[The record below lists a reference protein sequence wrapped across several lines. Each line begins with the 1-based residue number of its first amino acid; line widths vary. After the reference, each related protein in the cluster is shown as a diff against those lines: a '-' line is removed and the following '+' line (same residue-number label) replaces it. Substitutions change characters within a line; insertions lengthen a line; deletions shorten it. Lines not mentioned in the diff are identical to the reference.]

1 MNDKRLKK
9 FRKEL
14 EELLEKYDATI
25 ILAADPSADWGAV
38 TGLRFEVNFGYQ
50 SENWQQLLDMYA
62 TNLSAY
68 ELKLMRT

>member
-1 MNDKRLKK
+1 MKGKKLKR

-14 EELLEKYDATI
+14 EALLEKYDATI

-50 SENWQQLLDMYA
+50 GENWEQLLDMYA

-68 ELKLMRT
+68 ELKLMKD